1 MPGPFPGMDPYIER
15 PAIWADFH
23 DRLIVH
29 VQALLQPLI
38 KPKYVAIIQDRL
50 YLTGVEH
57 AAFPGVAVVTTR
69 RTSTASPAPAVATVE
84 VLEPDPAREY
94 VLERE
99 EVREPYLTILEPAAR
114 GRAVTSIEVLS
125 PKNKGHH
132 AGRRAYRSKRRE
144 LWEGGA
150 NLVEID
156 LLRGG
161 RPTVDATDEE
171 IADQGP
177 YHYLVA
183 VTRQEPPRR
192 AIYSRAVRQR
202 LPRVAIPLLANE
214 SDVTLDLQT
223 AVDRTW
229 DGGPYP
235 AVLNYDRRPS
245 GRMAPEDVA
254 WCEQLLA
261 EKGFR

>member
-29 VQALLQPLI
+29 VQELIQPLI
-38 KPKYVAIIQDRL
+38 KPKYVALIQDRL
-50 YLTGVEH
+50 YLTGVER
-57 AAFPGVAVVTTR
+57 AAFPDVTVAATR
-69 RTSTASPAPAVATVE
+69 RITAIGSGRVTATVGL
-84 VLEPDPAREY
+84 LEPDPAKEY

-99 EVREPYLTILEPAAR
+99 EVREPYLTIVEPAAR
-114 GRAVTSIEVLS
+114 GRVVTSIEVLS
-125 PKNKGHH
+125 PKNKMHH
-132 AGRRAYRSKRRE
+132 AGRRSYRGTRRE
-144 LWEGGA
+144 LWQRGT
-150 NLVEID
+150 NLVEVD
-156 LLRGG
+156 LLRAG
-161 RPTVDATDEE
+161 RPTVDATEE
-171 IADQGP
+171 ELADQGP

-192 AIYSRAVRQR
+192 AIYSRTVRQR
-202 LPRVAIPLLANE
+202 LPKVAVPLLE
-214 SDVTLDLQT
+214 DDPDVTFDLQA
-223 AVDRTW
+223 AVERTW

-235 AVLNYDRRPS
+235 TVLNYDRAPS
-245 GRMAPEDVA
+245 GRMLPEDVT